1 MNGVIRIKEEFSNV
15 EFSVGITRL
24 NDGPEGNKWRVH
36 VAKPGDRGITEW
48 YPTKDAA
55 IDDMVPIM
63 SDAIRLMLTTQHRRS
78 TNAR

>member
-24 NDGPEGNKWRVH
+24 NQGPDDRPWRVH
-36 VAKPGDRGITEW
+36 LAKPGDDGITEW
-48 YPTKDAA
+48 YATKQEA

-63 SDAIRLMLTTQHRRS
+63 SDAIRLMFTTNHRRS
-78 TNAR
+78 KDAR